1 MSFLKSLPRP
11 VILVVLV
18 ILVVGGLQIASAFS
32 IREFLGL
39 EKKEEAPPQQQ
50 QTVTPSPKKEP
61 VQNTSQQPVPDDTG
75 LDLALDYDEV
85 QLIMSLVDENQR
97 KTILAD
103 ENSFKQFIEN
113 EAGKKSLLAAAHA
126 NRIDQQDRNRFAA
139 KRSSE
144 NIYRDIY
151 LSQLLQSRMPEGFPS
166 EEQMQTYYD
175 NNKERFMLDERVHVW
190 QIFLPKKPEDGTKE
204 VELLKKKAE
213 SIITDIN
220 KKKIDFAD
228 AAKQHS
234 VQGAGKFQGG
244 YMGLLN
250 VSEIRPEIKKIL
262 MDLEPDKLSTPVETD
277 TGVQIFKRSKILPK
291 QQLEYDVVKNNIQR
305 TLRRQF
311 RNQLRQNVLKQAV
324 EVYPSGINEKTIE
337 EWRLKLRT
345 QSAAQ
350 ASSTQKNQAP

>member
-39 EKKEEAPPQQQ
+39 EKKEEPVKQNTVATPARKTAEQDKPQQ
-50 QTVTPSPKKEP
+50 E
-61 VQNTSQQPVPDDTG
+61 QPDTTD
-75 LDLALDYDEV
+75 LDLALDYEEV
-85 QLIMSLVDENQR
+85 QMIISLVDDNQR
-97 KTILAD
+97 KAILAD

-126 NRIDQQDRNRFAA
+126 NRIDQQERNRFAA

-151 LSQLLQSRMPEGFPS
+151 LNRLIQSRMPEGFPS
-166 EEQMQTYYD
+166 EEQMKTYYE
-175 NNKERFMLDERVHVW
+175 NNKERFMLDERIHVW
-190 QIFLPKKPEDGTKE
+190 QIFLPKQPDDGTKE

-220 KKKIDFAD
+220 KKKIDFDD
-228 AAKQHS
+228 AAKQYS

-250 VSEIRPEIKKIL
+250 VSEIRPEVKSIL
-262 MDLEPDKLSTPVETD
+262 MALEPDKLSAPVETD

-291 QQLEYDVVKNNIQR
+291 QQLEYDAVKNNIQR
-305 TLRRQF
+305 SLRRQF
-311 RNQLRQNVLKQAV
+311 RNQLRQNVLKQAA
-324 EVYPSGINEKTIE
+324 EVYPSGINDKTVE

-350 ASSTQKNQAP
+350 ASSSTNN